1 MDETAA
7 RFNKQ
12 VTKLGRDV
20 KAWPVW
26 GWLKDTIEAFKKTM
40 PLITDLRN
48 PAMRARHW
56 QQLMEH
62 INTKC
67 VPTLGNLGCTASG
80 SLKHVGLFLCV
91 LAAQLGQCIRC
102 KRLISSQLC
111 ATYVHS

>member
-1 MDETAA
+1 MCPLAPVLQVDEMDETAA
-7 RFNKQ
+7 RFNKL

-67 VPTLGNLGCTASG
+67 VPTACLGFWLSE
-80 SLKHVGLFLCV
+80 LHCV
-91 LAAQLGQCIRC
+91 
-102 KRLISSQLC
+102 RL
-111 ATYVHS
+111 